1 MTPSRPSRRGKLI
14 QLIHVGKAKTGM
26 SDDDYRAML
35 NGATAKSSCADM
47 TVPELESVLDA
58 LRRHGF
64 ARRRRV
70 TPDEKGF
77 ATYRQLE
84 YIKGMWAVCARNKSD
99 AALLAFVK
107 RITGADALKELDIE
121 SARDVIHALRD
132 MMAKAGFDP
141 DTSDKVGT

>member
-1 MTPSRPSRRGKLI
+1 
-14 QLIHVGKAKTGM
+14 M

-35 NGATAKSSCADM
+35 HGAAAKTSCADM

-58 LRRHGF
+58 LRHHGF
-64 ARRRRV
+64 SRSRRV

-99 AALLAFVK
+99 AALLAFEK
-107 RITGADALKELDIE
+107 RITGVAALKELDVE
-121 SARDVIHALRD
+121 SARAVIHALRD
-132 MMAKAGFDP
+132 MMARAGFDP
-141 DTSDKVGT
+141 GTSERMGT